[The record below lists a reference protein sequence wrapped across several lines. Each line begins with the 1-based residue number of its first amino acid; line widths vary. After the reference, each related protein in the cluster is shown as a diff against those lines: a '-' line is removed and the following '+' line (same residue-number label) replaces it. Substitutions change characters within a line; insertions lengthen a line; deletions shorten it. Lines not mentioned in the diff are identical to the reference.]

1 MVRSP
6 YPLPDLVPLTRL
18 HVNDSLRVNAE
29 RWLVAHDYHRQRQNL
44 HYQSL
49 WLPGIVHGLGV
60 KLIDPPDVAHSQFR
74 DAYWVEVQP
83 GLAIDGEGNPIVVEP
98 EPVANRIYPLVFS
111 TPLPSDR
118 VLYIVV
124 RYVDPDGLAVAPN
137 ADRLLDIFR
146 FDQVIDTLEP
156 QDIELCRI
164 QLRRGEVKIEEPQNP
179 LMPQAYQLDFRHR
192 PHAQVRSPQWLT
204 VGTVAQLPQHQV
216 QSFDALMQAVPALY
230 SDLQASFDPTPWSS
244 ATAANWATSHLIY
257 CSDSAIVPADDAPQA
272 NRLRVL
278 REYFRG
284 GGCLL
289 VEAVRQSPELTKSLE
304 FLKRDLS
311 LRSVGADHLLR
322 RRPFLFNAWPQPLGR
337 SLELWWDDGLLIL
350 IGSFTDLWS
359 HPQLTRTEIREVH
372 EWGSNLLHY
381 VWQRQHFRRLLQ

>member
-137 ADRLLDIFR
+137 ADRLLERFR
-146 FDQVIDTLEP
+146 FDQRIDTLEP

-179 LMPQAYQLDFRHR
+179 LLPQAHQLDFRHR
-192 PHAQVRSPQWLT
+192 PQAQVRSPQWLT

-257 CSDSAIVPADDAPQA
+257 CSDSAIIPADDAPQA

-278 REYFRG
+278 REYLRG

-322 RRPFLFNAWPQPLGR
+322 RRPFFFNAWPQPLGR